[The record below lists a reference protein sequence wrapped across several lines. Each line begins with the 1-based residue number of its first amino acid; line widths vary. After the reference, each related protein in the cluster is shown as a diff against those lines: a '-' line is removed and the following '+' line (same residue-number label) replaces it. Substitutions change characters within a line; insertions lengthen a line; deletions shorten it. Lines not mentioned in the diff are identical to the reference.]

1 MLHISRRTAFGV
13 LMMLVAGINSQGA
26 LAHSEKEKAR
36 FVAENGVDTGACNNR
51 FRPCKSIAYAVQQAN
66 KGDNILVAQGQYRIT
81 SEQEL
86 LYLVSELQPV
96 LGGFD
101 TLDNYQ
107 IQQPD
112 RFNTVL
118 VGVPPEYADALYQK
132 GFSVISDSKGIDETQ
147 LAFSLDAIELM
158 NNAQPAAE
166 CVDGNA
172 GGFECSNLSLLS
184 HVPLSSMPTNS
195 NAAND
200 IWGHVDLN
208 DMREY
213 AIIGLRRGIAVVDVT
228 NAENPDVIGSVSG
241 QSTTWRDIKVFQY
254 YSNADRRWKAYAY
267 AGADAVNEGLTIID
281 LNNLPNSIELVTR
294 TTDDASAHNVYI
306 SNVDY
311 TTNTALSG
319 RAALLHATGT
329 DNFGG
334 AWRTFELK
342 NPRLPAASYEL
353 ESATRS
359 DYTHDASSLLID
371 DGRADRDCVNAQ
383 NGICNVM
390 LDFNESELR
399 LWDHSSSTSATE
411 LGSESY
417 PNAAYVHS
425 GWWSEDKQYVILHD
439 ELDEQRF
446 GLNSTVHFFDISD
459 LNSPTLVSSW
469 VGPTRAIDHNGFV
482 RGNRYYMSNYERGV
496 TVLDISDPLNPQQ
509 VGFFDTF
516 GSSNNPSFNGTW
528 GVYPYL
534 PSGIILASDIQGGLY
549 VLKDETQSTSDNL
562 VGFSQQQFSGSEGSE
577 LALTVEKSG
586 SQSMSVDYHII
597 YGSARSGD
605 VSFTNGTLN
614 WSNGDSVAKTI
625 PMTLST
631 DNNDEPDELLFV
643 RLSNPQGGAI
653 TVNNTA
659 FVTIA
664 GEGIQRGVIG
674 FEQASAEVKEIDGS
688 VSFSLFRNGG
698 SDSSVSVNYAVSAG
712 NATVGDDLDVGS
724 GTVSWADGDADAKT
738 ITLTIVDDTEN
749 EGDETFT
756 ISLSASDAG
765 LLAET
770 SSLAVTLRDDEANQA
785 PTADAGADRNVNTR
799 QSVALTATGADPEE
813 KPLTFSWQQTAGS
826 TVTLQ
831 NADSLTPSFTAP
843 ASAGSLTLELTVTD
857 DFGVSATD
865 SVTITVNAPTTTPT
879 PSSDGGSGGSMPI
892 IWTVMLALG
901 VAVRRAKLKTVR
913 R

>member
-132 GFSVISDSKGIDETQ
+132 GFSVISDSKGIDETK

-158 NNAQPAAE
+158 NNDQPAAE

-184 HVPLSSMPTNS
+184 HVPLSSLPTNS

-228 NAENPDVIGSVSG
+228 DAENPDVIGSVSG

-549 VLKDETQSTSDNL
+549 VLKDETQSASDNL
-562 VGFSQQQFSGSEGSE
+562 VGFSQQQFSGSEGSD

-614 WSNGDSVAKTI
+614 WSNGDSAAKTI

-865 SVTITVNAPTTTPT
+865 SVTITVNAPTTTP
-879 PSSDGGSGGSMPI
+879 SSDGGSGGSMPI